1 VSVWSFRYSQF
12 FTLTVF
18 LFYFIFFENLIYFM
32 PFVNWK

>member
-18 LFYFIFFENLIYFM
+18 LFYFIFL
-32 PFVNWK
+32 KT